1 MYHPAMKTT
10 AILASGP
17 SLTQADCDAVHA
29 WRSMGANHCHTYD
42 SDGNIAEMRTS
53 VLESRSVIVVNTTFR
68 AAMWADVLYTNDD
81 DWLDLYIEETKD
93 EFQGRVICGH
103 PDWRGDDYVHHVP
116 FDRDA
121 EGLRSQKPGHI
132 AWGMNSGGAAISL
145 AAYLGARRIIL
156 LGYDQQWT
164 GGEPRWHGRHPAGLQ
179 NQKPGFH
186 RWAKWFT
193 QAAIDADACG
203 IQIVNA
209 SRATSLTCFPCVALE
224 DALQ

>member
-1 MYHPAMKTT
+1 MVTDCYHHPMKTT
-10 AILASGP
+10 VILASGP
-17 SLTQADCDAVHA
+17 SLTQADCGAVHA
-29 WRSMGANHCHTYD
+29 WRDECRD
-42 SDGNIAEMRTS
+42 
-53 VLESRSVIVVNTTFR
+53 SRSVIVVNTTFR
-68 AAMWADVLYTNDD
+68 AAMWADWLYTNDD
-81 DWLDLYIEETKD
+81 DWLDVHIAEIKD

-121 EGLRSQKPGHI
+121 DGLCSRKDRHI

-164 GGEPRWHGRHPAGLQ
+164 GGKPRWHGRHPAGLQ

-186 RWAKWFT
+186 RWAKWFA

-209 SRATSLTCFPCVALE
+209 SRETSLTCFPRAALE
-224 DALQ
+224 DALC